1 MRMELEQEDRA
12 LACRFE
18 LVHGDTGYQVRF
30 SAGGVQPI
38 ERPFGF
44 ELPLGARTRS
54 VIARIEQGICTRPDL
69 QDVGSQLW
77 NALRPP
83 GVFEAFV
90 KLEEQAD
97 ETRPLFIWLDIPPE
111 AEVERLPWE
120 ALHDEMASSFLGTD
134 ARYCLLRPPPRGCP
148 PALRP
153 PSAEQ
158 PLRVL
163 VVIPEGSGLQVQYE
177 WNNLRGVARGMGEVL
192 HLGLVEG
199 RVTPDRLLA
208 ELKASPWDVL
218 HYIGHGEVT
227 EEGITLRLNQETPEQ
242 GDFWMDAGTFA
253 NLVQG
258 QQLRLALLNCCLGA
272 SPSISRTLSGLGPH
286 LMRAARVPAVVAM
299 RYEISDTVS
308 IRFADSFYRELLTG
322 GAPGHVGLAVQQAR
336 RSLRINASG
345 DTVRGF
351 ITPVLYLTPG
361 CERLFDIRPAPERQR
376 VAPAPARPMLRLP
389 ETLVRSLRH
398 GRLIPVVGPGLHRLA
413 PMTRRRNVEAPV
425 LAPTLGQL
433 IHRLA
438 QECGYPEEED
448 LLLMERAHDWF
459 LALLL
464 ARVCQHYQRNG
475 QRYELI
481 ESIQTVCGHAE
492 PPAPLQQIATWDV
505 PGIFYLHFDGL
516 MEEALKRAR
525 KLPRV
530 LNRVEQSLPGEHA
543 EPLLLNV
550 LGTLT
555 HATSLVLSET
565 DHEHLCWE
573 RLPHASLEVVDLIH
587 QMGRGFL
594 FLGVS
599 PRAHLVRRLASL
611 LEVGEASM
619 QGPCF
624 FVSAAATEVDAAY
637 WKPFNVQWIHE
648 EPAAVVEELTSR
660 LEKQEEP

>member
-1 MRMELEQEDRA
+1 MRALEQEATA

-18 LVHGDTGYQVRF
+18 LVHADTGYRVRLL
-30 SAGGVQPI
+30 ADGLPPI

-44 ELPLGARTRS
+44 ELSPSSRARS

-83 GVFEAFV
+83 GIREAFEA
-90 KLEEQAD
+90 LERQAD
-97 ETRPLFIWLDIPPE
+97 ETRPLFVWLDLPPE

-120 ALHDEMASSFLGTD
+120 ALHDELASSFLGSD
-134 ARYCLLRPPPRGCP
+134 PRYCLLRPPPRGCP
-148 PALRP
+148 PAPSP
-153 PSAEQ
+153 PRQAR

-177 WNNLRGVARGMGEVL
+177 WNNLRGVARSLGETL
-192 HLGLVEG
+192 QLGLVEG

-208 ELKASPWDVL
+208 ELKAAPWDVL
-218 HYIGHGEVT
+218 HYIGHGEAT
-227 EEGITLRLNQETPEQ
+227 EEGITLRLNQETSEL
-242 GDFWMDAGTFA
+242 GDFWMDAATFA
-253 NLVQG
+253 SLVQG
-258 QQLRLALLNCCLGA
+258 QHLRLALLNCCLGA

-286 LMRAARVPAVVAM
+286 LMRAARVPAVIAM
-299 RYEISDTVS
+299 RYEIPDTVS

-322 GAPGHVGLAVQQAR
+322 SAPGQVGLAVQQAR

-351 ITPVLYLTPG
+351 ITPVLYLSPG
-361 CERLFDIRPAPERQR
+361 CERLFDLQ
-376 VAPAPARPMLRLP
+376 PAPARRAEPVRARSTLPLP
-389 ETLVRSLRH
+389 EALVRSLGH
-398 GRLIPVVGPGLHRLA
+398 GRCLPVVGPGLHRLT
-413 PMTRRRNVEAPV
+413 PLTRRRTVEARL

-438 QECGYPEEED
+438 QECGYPDEEE
-448 LLLMERAHDWF
+448 LLLMERARDWF
-459 LALLL
+459 LSLLL
-464 ARVCQHYQRNG
+464 ERVCQHYQHHG

-481 ESIQTVCGHAE
+481 ESLQTACGHAE
-492 PPAPLQQIATWDV
+492 PPAPLQEIATWDV

-543 EPLLLNV
+543 APLLLNV
-550 LGTLT
+550 VGTLT
-555 HATSLVLSET
+555 QATSLVLSET
-565 DHEHLCWE
+565 DHEHLLWE
-573 RLPHASLEVVDLIH
+573 RLPRASSEVVDLIH

-599 PRAHLVRRLASL
+599 PRDPLARRLASL

-624 FVSAAATEVDAAY
+624 FASTEASDVDAAY
-637 WKPFNVQWIHE
+637 WKPFNVHWIRE
-648 EPAAVVEELTSR
+648 EPAAVIEALTSR
-660 LEKQEEP
+660 LEPEDAP